1 MTICL
6 SNTLPFV
13 LQRYVLQRTDCRV
26 RLMVY
31 WTQAINR
38 QEGLMEKKHLIIP
51 ALVTAL
57 LSVSTSS
64 FAQDRYQGGDR
75 DRTSQRDRG
84 NDRYD
89 NNDRSD
95 RIDRNDRS
103 DRSDRNDRHD
113 GYRAQGGGRGNEGW
127 GEERHWNGA
136 GPDHS
141 FRRGDRL
148 PGQYR
153 NHQYVVNNYREHH
166 LRPPPRGYHWVQTG
180 GDYVLAAIA
189 TGVIADLIINH

>member
-1 MTICL
+1 
-6 SNTLPFV
+6 
-13 LQRYVLQRTDCRV
+13 
-26 RLMVY
+26 
-31 WTQAINR
+31 
-38 QEGLMEKKHLIIP
+38 MEKKHLIIP

-57 LSVSTSS
+57 LSASAAS
-64 FAQDRYQGGDR
+64 FAQDRYQGDR
-75 DRTSQRDRG
+75 DRNDHGDRYSQRDR
-84 NDRYD
+84 NDGRHDDNRRDDGRRDDGRRDHGYD
-89 NNDRSD
+89 NRG
-95 RIDRNDRS
+95 
-103 DRSDRNDRHD
+103 D
-113 GYRAQGGGRGNEGW
+113 GYQARGGGRAGNEGW
-127 GEERHWNGA
+127 GEERRWNGA

-148 PGQYR
+148 PERYR

>member
-1 MTICL
+1 
-6 SNTLPFV
+6 
-13 LQRYVLQRTDCRV
+13 
-26 RLMVY
+26 
-31 WTQAINR
+31 
-38 QEGLMEKKHLIIP
+38 MEKKHLIIP

-57 LSVSTSS
+57 LSASAAS
-64 FAQDRYQGGDR
+64 FAQDRYHGDR
-75 DRTSQRDRG
+75 DRGDRYSQRDRADDRRG
-84 NDRYD
+84 YDRHDNDR
-89 NNDRSD
+89 R
-95 RIDRNDRS
+95 
-103 DRSDRNDRHD
+103 D

-127 GEERHWNGA
+127 GEERRWNGA

-148 PGQYR
+148 PERYR